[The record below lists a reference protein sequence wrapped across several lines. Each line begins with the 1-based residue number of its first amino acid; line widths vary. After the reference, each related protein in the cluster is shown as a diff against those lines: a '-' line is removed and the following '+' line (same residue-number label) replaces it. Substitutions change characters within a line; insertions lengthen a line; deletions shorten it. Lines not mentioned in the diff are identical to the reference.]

1 MENKN
6 QVVLSVDDNDV
17 DGALLERAF
26 KRCSIPSRLFR
37 VAEGPQAMSYLGGDG
52 IYADREAYPLPD
64 LVLLDLV
71 MPKMSGIEVLQWIRS
86 QPELK
91 RTAVLIL
98 TSSEKPEDV
107 HAATKVGANGYLV
120 KPTKFEDL
128 KSMVRTIYS
137 EWLEKGNRK
146 GKTVSAR
153 KAKGDE
159 PDNGSTALANGEE
172 TTGGMAA
179 APVTEP
185 VKESASVGV
194 AGAVGV

>member
-1 MENKN
+1 METQN

-37 VAEGPQAMSYLGGDG
+37 VAEGPQAMAYLTGHG
-52 IYADREAYPLPD
+52 IYNDREAYPLPD
-64 LVLLDLV
+64 LILLDLV
-71 MPKMSGIEVLQWIRS
+71 MPKMSGIEVLQWIRG

-107 HAATKVGANGYLV
+107 KTATKTGANGYLV

-137 EWLEKGNRK
+137 EWLEKGKK
-146 GKTVSAR
+146 GKTASAR
-153 KAKGDE
+153 KVKGE
-159 PDNGSTALANGEE
+159 GPDGSPALANGEE
-172 TTGGMAA
+172 PAEGMLS
-179 APVTEP
+179 APVTDP
-185 VKESASVGV
+185 VKESAPVGV
-194 AGAVGV
+194 AGAV

>member
-1 MENKN
+1 
-6 QVVLSVDDNDV
+6 
-17 DGALLERAF
+17 
-26 KRCSIPSRLFR
+26 
-37 VAEGPQAMSYLGGDG
+37 MSYLGGDG
-52 IYADREAYPLPD
+52 IYSDRDAYPLPD

-107 HAATKVGANGYLV
+107 NAATKVGANGYLI

-137 EWLEKGNRK
+137 EWLEKGSRR

-153 KAKGDE
+153 KVKGDE
-159 PDNGSTALANGEE
+159 SDNGSTALANGED

>member
-26 KRCSIPSRLFR
+26 KRCNIPSRLFR

-52 IYADREAYPLPD
+52 IYSDRAAYPLPD

-91 RTAVLIL
+91 KTAVLIL

-107 HAATKVGANGYLV
+107 KAATRIGANGYLV

-128 KSMVRTIYS
+128 KTMVRTIYS
-137 EWLEKGNRK
+137 EWLEKGKK
-146 GKTVSAR
+146 GKTASAR
-153 KAKGDE
+153 KAKGEE
-159 PDNGSTALANGEE
+159 PDDGSPALANGEE
-172 TTGGMAA
+172 PAGELATAPAA
-179 APVTEP
+179 EP
-185 VKESASVGV
+185 VKESASVSM